1 MDKLKVPESLR
12 EEHEEFID
20 GLKSHSTGKDQTGA
34 AVRQLLKL
42 LEPHVERE
50 DEFVLP
56 LLGVLRG
63 MAAGEPLE
71 NPGVVM
77 KAYEKYARQYRNM
90 FAEHSPIRQSI
101 KKARRLAKEQKQ
113 EEVVEILDALAHHSR
128 VEEEVLYPA
137 ALLVGRAA
145 SRPRPVPEAGAP
157 RTASAPTV
165 QSTDPAG
172 GLPYF
177 TLDYEAPISSVTKR
191 LLIKHDEIKAIL
203 SEVDELAR
211 KGKLK
216 VAISLLNATSPVI
229 LRSAVE
235 EEARVMRVVMQK
247 NKSRAQ
253 RSVAIERE
261 HKEIADFL
269 RHKLPELSSI
279 PPDEARRSIISFV
292 RLTRRHL
299 SEEEEVPFS
308 IAAAAK
314 GVV

>member
-34 AVRQLLKL
+34 AVRQLLRL
-42 LEPHVERE
+42 LEPHVEKE
-50 DEFVLP
+50 NELVLP
-56 LLGVLRG
+56 LLGALRG
-63 MAAGEPLE
+63 LAAGEPLE
-71 NPGVVM
+71 NPGAVM
-77 KAYEKYARQYRNM
+77 GAYEKYARQYRNM

-101 KKARRLAKEQKQ
+101 KKARRLAKQDGQ
-113 EEVVEILDALAHHSR
+113 NDIVEILDALAHHSR

-137 ALLVGRAA
+137 ALLVRKAA
-145 SRPRPVPEAGAP
+145 LRLRPAATQG
-157 RTASAPTV
+157 TSGTSAAATV
-165 QSTDPAG
+165 ESAEPAG
-172 GLPYF
+172 GMPYF

-191 LLIKHDEIKAIL
+191 LLVKHEEIKAIL
-203 SEVDELAR
+203 SEVAELAE

-216 VAISLLNATSPVI
+216 VSISLLNATSPLI

-261 HKEIADFL
+261 HRDIADFL
-269 RHKLPELSSI
+269 THKLPELSSM

-299 SEEEEVPFS
+299 REEEEVPFS

>member
-1 MDKLKVPESLR
+1 MKVPESLR

-20 GLKSHSTGKDQTGA
+20 GIKNYSTGNDQTGA
-34 AVRQLLKL
+34 AVRELLRL
-42 LEPHVERE
+42 LEPHVEKE
-50 DEFVLP
+50 NELVLP
-56 LLGVLRG
+56 LLGALRG
-63 MAAGEPLE
+63 LAAGEPLE
-71 NPGVVM
+71 NPGAVM
-77 KAYEKYARQYRNM
+77 GAYEKYARQYRNM

-101 KKARRLAKEQKQ
+101 KKARRLAKQDGQ
-113 EEVVEILDALAHHSR
+113 NGIVETLDALAHHSR

-137 ALLVGRAA
+137 ALLVGKAALRLGPAADKVHQGPPSGDSRERRAC
-145 SRPRPVPEAGAP
+145 RRM
-157 RTASAPTV
+157 
-165 QSTDPAG
+165 
-172 GLPYF
+172 PYF

-191 LLIKHDEIKAIL
+191 LLVKHEEIKAIL
-203 SEVDELAR
+203 SEVAELAE

-216 VAISLLNATSPVI
+216 VSISLLNATSPLI

-261 HKEIADFL
+261 HRDIADFL
-269 RHKLPELSSI
+269 KHKLPELSSM
-279 PPDEARRSIISFV
+279 PPDGARRSIISFV

-299 SEEEEVPFS
+299 REEEGVPFS

-314 GVV
+314 E